1 MEEKLKAMLGEASF
15 AIASLQ
21 VQLEAVTKERDALK
35 AQVPV
40 KVTEEV
46 TPVGN

>member
-21 VQLEAVTKERDALK
+21 VQLEAMAKERDALK
-35 AQVPV
+35 AQLSV
-40 KVTEEV
+40 KTEEV
-46 TPVGN
+46 TPSGN

>member
-21 VQLEAVTKERDALK
+21 VQLEAAIKERDALR
-35 AQVPV
+35 AQLPV
-40 KVTEEV
+40 KIEEV
-46 TPVGN
+46 TSSGN